1 METTMGSERFDAILI
16 DFYGTIAAGDREAVE
31 AACQRVVQT
40 CEVPVTAE
48 RFAVLWGERYF
59 ATVEHSNHE
68 NFRTLYE
75 CEQASLRETL
85 ATFGRDVDPAPF
97 LVELE
102 EYWHS
107 PPMHSDALDLLKDL
121 DLPVC
126 CVSNADTLPLASAI
140 ARHRLQFDHLVSSQA
155 ARCYKPDPQIF
166 LTALDALGVRAERA
180 LHVGDSLHS
189 DIRGAA
195 GLGITA
201 VWICRQERVHDIGS
215 HRPDHTIAS
224 LAELPALLA

>member
-1 METTMGSERFDAILI
+1 MGSGRFDAVLI

-40 CEVPVTAE
+40 CEVPVSAE

-59 ATVEHSNHE
+59 ATVERSNHTC
-68 NFRTLYE
+68 FRTLYE
-75 CEQASLRETL
+75 CEQISLRETL
-85 ATFGRDVDPAPF
+85 ATLGREVDPAPY

-102 EYWHS
+102 EYWRN
-107 PPMHSDALDLLKDL
+107 PPVHSDALDMLGGLS
-121 DLPVC
+121 LPVC
-126 CVSNADTLPLASAI
+126 CVSNADAVPLASAI
-140 ARHRLQFDHLVSSQA
+140 ARHRLRFDHVVSSQA
-155 ARCYKPDPQIF
+155 ARCYKPEPLIF
-166 LTALDALGVRAERA
+166 RTALEALGVGAERA

-201 VWICRQERVHDIGS
+201 VWICRQDRIHDIGN
-215 HRPDHTIAS
+215 HPPDHTISS
-224 LAELPALLA
+224 LAELPALLG